1 MTVRLGDGR
10 QRSKKKSSPFI
21 MFMILPEFS
30 TADVKGLK
38 YVINVNKQ
46 YHVTCC
52 YSRNANN
59 TTSKYMHTGY

>member
-1 MTVRLGDGR
+1 M
-10 QRSKKKSSPFI
+10 K
-21 MFMILPEFS
+21 LPEFS

-38 YVINVNKQ
+38 YVIHINKQ

-59 TTSKYMHTGY
+59 TTSKYKGY